1 MMKLT
6 RLVGAL
12 APLWAL
18 AATAAE
24 IPLPE
29 HPRPDWMREEWVNL
43 NGAWDFGFAPGR
55 YDRKILV
62 PFGWGSPLSGVKP
75 EGGKDTGH

>member
-43 NGAWDFGFAPGR
+43 NGAWDFGFAPDR
-55 YDRKILV
+55 LDRKITV
-62 PFGWGSPLSGVKP
+62 PFGWG
-75 EGGKDTGH
+75 